1 MKHLRL
7 PSALTQELDKEL
19 HSLRKHSDMI
29 REVHKIM
36 NTIKANGM
44 YSHKERELEESN
56 YDLMQVPPEERRVL
70 RMGWD
75 FRIRE
80 SERLAKK
87 LESFILKCEREINEL

>member
-1 MKHLRL
+1 
-7 PSALTQELDKEL
+7 
-19 HSLRKHSDMI
+19 MI

-44 YSHKERELEESN
+44 YSHKEREIEESN

-80 SERLAKK
+80 SERLSKR
-87 LESFILKCEREINEL
+87 LERFIKKCERELALYD